1 MEILTKSAE
10 ETKEFGKKIATDL
23 VKSQKLIVKGQ
34 TTVLALT
41 GELGSGKT
49 TFVQGFAEGLGIK
62 QRIISPTFILV
73 RRYDIKLSTLNSQL
87 STFYHVDLYR
97 LEEKVEVEVRN
108 LGIDEFWKNPENII
122 AIEWAEKIESI
133 IPKSA
138 TWIEF
143 KNMGEGKRKISF
155 NH

>member
-1 MEILTKSAE
+1 M
-10 ETKEFGKKIATDL
+10 
-23 VKSQKLIVKGQ
+23 
-34 TTVLALT
+34 
-41 GELGSGKT
+41 
-49 TFVQGFAEGLGIK
+49 QGFAEGLGIK
-62 QRIISPTFILV
+62 QRIISPTFILMRKYKINV
-73 RRYDIKLSTLNSQL
+73 KGQMSKVKS
-87 STFYHVDLYR
+87 FYHIDLYR

-138 TWIEF
+138 TWLRFE
-143 KNMGEGKRKISF
+143 NLGEGKRRISF